1 MSERTQRVLVTGGT
15 GFLGRPVVRRLVAAG
30 YPVRVLTRTAEKVPA
45 IHDLGAEAC
54 VGDVAEVS
62 SFGRAVAGCEIIVHL
77 AAGTSGSVRDSETAT
92 VHGTRNLLMLSAHHG
107 IARIVYVS
115 SCSVYGVAD
124 YASGAKVT
132 EASSLERFPE
142 KRGSYTAGKL
152 EAEALVRDFMQKGDV
167 PTVILRPGTIYGPG
181 GENYPPLVGFAFSSL
196 YFVIGMGGYRMPLVF
211 VDNLVDAVVMSMQ
224 KNEAVGQIF
233 NVVDAERID
242 KRMYI
247 DRVVRRTD
255 PRARVLYIPYPL
267 VYAMTWVQERLFRLM
282 KRPPALTCYR
292 LVSSQKSVEYDSS
305 LISRRLG
312 WRSTVTVADATD
324 RLVMSARSLNAKTG
338 GHTAESDVLP
348 SIASRGPA
356 APGSAG

>member
-1 MSERTQRVLVTGGT
+1 MSTRRSHVLVTGGT
-15 GFLGRPVVRRLVAAG
+15 GFLGRPVVRRLVGAG
-30 YPVRVLTRTAEKVPA
+30 YPVRVLTRSAEKVQE

-54 VGDVAEVS
+54 VGDVADVS
-62 SFGRAVAGCEIIVHL
+62 SFERAMAGCELIVHL
-77 AAGTSGSVRDSETAT
+77 AAGTSGSASDSETAT
-92 VHGTRNLLMLSAHHG
+92 IQGTQNLLRLSAQHRV
-107 IARIVYVS
+107 ARLVYVS

-124 YASGAKVT
+124 YATGAKVT
-132 EASSLERFPE
+132 EVSGLERFPE
-142 KRGSYTAGKL
+142 KRGNYAAAKL
-152 EAEALVRDFMQKGDV
+152 EAEAFVRDFVQSGDV
-167 PTVILRPGTIYGPG
+167 PTVILRPGTIYGPE
-181 GENYPPLVGFAFSSL
+181 GELYPPLVGFALSTL
-196 YFVIGMGGYRMPLVF
+196 YVVIGMGGYRMPVVF

-233 NVVDAERID
+233 NVVDTERID

-312 WRSTVTVADATD
+312 WRSTVTVADAID
-324 RLVMSARSLNAKTG
+324 RLVMSARSLNATG
-338 GHTAESDVLP
+338 GHTAQSDVL
-348 SIASRGPA
+348 SSVASRGPA
-356 APGSAG
+356 PPGSAG